1 MSTPS
6 ASPRIAAF
14 FDKLLEHKGSDLH
27 LSIGHP
33 PLGRIRGGLQ
43 PLREEVLT
51 QRELEAML
59 FELTSPEQKRH
70 ITEELD
76 LDFAYSYGTRAR
88 FRANYFYK
96 TSGIAAVFRT
106 IPSRVLS
113 LAELNTPEVVRKLAE
128 RRSGLVLV
136 TGPTGSGK
144 STTLAGMIHH
154 INHTRAAH
162 VLTIED
168 PVEFVH
174 ESVKSQVTHREVG
187 LHASSFATAIRSA
200 GREDPNVILIG
211 ELRTNETMKLALQ
224 LASYG
229 VLVFA
234 TVHTN
239 SAPATID
246 RIINS
251 FPADEQPQVRGML
264 AEGLAGIVAQQLI
277 RTADGKGRVAAL
289 EILIGTSAIA
299 SMIRDNKV
307 FQIAS
312 KMQSSQGL
320 GMQTLDMHLERL
332 VAANTITPEAAL
344 EKAQDKESFVK
355 TLQRLKPD
363 FQVSAAD
370 GGEVLGH

>member
-1 MSTPS
+1 M
-6 ASPRIAAF
+6 SPRIAIL
-14 FDKLLEHKGSDLH
+14 FDKLLENKGSDLH
-27 LSIGHP
+27 LSIGQP
-33 PLGRIRGGLQ
+33 PMGRIRGQLMA
-43 PLREEVLT
+43 LREALLG
-51 QRELEAML
+51 QQELEEML
-59 FELTSPEQKRH
+59 FELTSPEQKRQ
-70 ITEELD
+70 IQEEWD
-76 LDFAYSYGTRAR
+76 LDFAYSYGDKAR
-88 FRANYFYK
+88 FRSNYFYK
-96 TSGIAAVFRT
+96 TSGLAAVFRT
-106 IPSRVLS
+106 IPSKVLS
-113 LAELNTPEVVRKLAE
+113 LEQLNAPETVRKLAE

-154 INHTRAAH
+154 INHTRSAH
-162 VLTIED
+162 ILTIED

-174 ESVKSQVTHREVG
+174 ESAKCQVTHREVG
-187 LHASSFATAIRSA
+187 IHAASFATAIRSA

-224 LASYG
+224 LASFG
-229 VLVFA
+229 VLVMA

-277 RTADGKGRVAAL
+277 RTSDGKGRVAAL

-299 SMIRDNKV
+299 SMIREGKV

-312 KMQSSQGL
+312 KMQASQNL
-320 GMQTLDMHLERL
+320 GMQTLDMHMEKL
-332 VAANTITPEAAL
+332 VAAGTISPEAAL
-344 EKAQDKESFVK
+344 EKAQDKEAFVK
-355 TLQRLKPD
+355 AIQRIKPD
-363 FQVSAAD
+363 FEVPTFAASEP
-370 GGEVLGH
+370 GGH